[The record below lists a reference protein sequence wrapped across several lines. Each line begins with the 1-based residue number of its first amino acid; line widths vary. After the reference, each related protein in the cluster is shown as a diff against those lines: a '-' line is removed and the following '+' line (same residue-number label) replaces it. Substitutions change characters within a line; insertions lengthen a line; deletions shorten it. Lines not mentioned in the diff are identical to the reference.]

1 MIAILK
7 CFQNTI
13 SPDGA
18 SSLEGVNDRE
28 SERATGQGS
37 SSRNKKVHL
46 FCFFVFSLN
55 FSLSI
60 FFSSFLSLPP
70 SLSHRARDE
79 QTSDLTMVRDVVAS
93 LGESPPSMALW
104 LSWLKRL
111 SSKQEIAGSNPARA
125 C

>member
-1 MIAILK
+1 MNVYFLQMALRVWKESMIEKVKEPLVKALLQEIRRYIYSALL
-7 CFQNTI
+7 
-13 SPDGA
+13 
-18 SSLEGVNDRE
+18 SSHRTSL
-28 SERATGQGS
+28 
-37 SSRNKKVHL
+37 
-46 FCFFVFSLN
+46 SLN
-55 FSLSI
+55 FLLLPPHLSLS
-60 FFSSFLSLPP
+60 SP

-93 LGESPPSMALW
+93 LGESPLSMALW